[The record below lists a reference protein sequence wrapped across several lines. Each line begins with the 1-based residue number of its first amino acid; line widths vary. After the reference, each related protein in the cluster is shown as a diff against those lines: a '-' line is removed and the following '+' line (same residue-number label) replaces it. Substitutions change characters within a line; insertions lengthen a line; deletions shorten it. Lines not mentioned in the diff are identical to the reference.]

1 MNNDLEVGQTLH
13 VGQEVSVEKCV
24 MEGKMNILEGVN
36 SYHLNVKNI
45 TATVLRVHR
54 IMAGPEGLHFHA

>member
-1 MNNDLEVGQTLH
+1 MER
-13 VGQEVSVEKCV
+13 CV

-36 SYHLNVKNI
+36 SFHLNVKNI

-54 IMAGPEGLHFHA
+54 LRAGLDGLHFHA